1 MWMGK
6 SINQMGVYLNMKYS
20 EDTCY
25 WCGKKLD
32 SFIQSSDEYYNAV
45 YSLATDTIR
54 TRRNFCC
61 EQHLLAFKQT
71 ATGKKG
77 SLKLKPYY
85 GKQFQLTTEQIDAIE
100 QHNAEIEALKREP
113 NSYYQRYGDC

>member
-20 EDTCY
+20 EYTCY
-25 WCGKKLD
+25 WCGRQLERTKHGSYK
-32 SFIQSSDEYYNAV
+32 AV

-54 TRRNFCC
+54 TQRNFCC
-61 EQHLLAFKQT
+61 IEHLKAFTKT

-85 GKQFQLTTEQIDAIE
+85 GKQFQLTADQIDAIE
-100 QHNAEIEALKREP
+100 QYNAEIEALKREP
-113 NSYYQRYGDC
+113 NNYYQK